1 MAKKKGKKA
10 KNGIDSFAALR
21 FNMRIRKEETMK
33 TVKDVSEITGV
44 SIRTLRYYDEIG
56 LLKPTK
62 LTDSGYRL
70 YDNRALE
77 KLQQIMFFREL
88 EIPLAE
94 IKEIMGNPDFDKKQV
109 LAVQKSLLESKRNRL
124 NGIIELIH
132 DVMEG
137 VNTMNFKAFNETDVE
152 QIIAAMQKELSE
164 EQFEEL
170 IKTHGDGSVD
180 EYKKILLD
188 ALENEKVSADLLR
201 WFGSKDKVIA
211 GMAPIENIEE
221 KRLDHNEIYRQLA
234 ALQTA
239 NDEEAERN
247 LIGELADSYKQL
259 LHLDNARAFLIDLS
273 KEYLQDKKLAE
284 ANDAQYGKGSAE
296 YIAKA
301 IRRYYGV

>member
-1 MAKKKGKKA
+1 
-10 KNGIDSFAALR
+10 
-21 FNMRIRKEETMK
+21 MK

-180 EYKKILLD
+180 DYKKILLD

-273 KEYLQDKKLAE
+273 KEYLQDEKLAE